1 MKAQLGILCGL
12 HFFGILH
19 FKPGVRWRRVRLN
32 GTVVWAGDVAVAADE
47 SRRSDGMVVLDVDG
61 GEWETGL
68 AAAC

>member
-1 MKAQLGILCGL
+1 M
-12 HFFGILH
+12 
-19 FKPGVRWRRVRLN
+19 RLN